1 MQELTRFQ
9 AQSRTGP
16 GDVDQ
21 LRATCLDNGL
31 LTSTSDGI
39 MPLMPPLTISRDECV
54 ELVDRLGRSLRD
66 LHKRKQG

>member
-1 MQELTRFQ
+1 
-9 AQSRTGP
+9 
-16 GDVDQ
+16 
-21 LRATCLDNGL
+21 
-31 LTSTSDGI
+31 